1 MDVKYVDMINDYVFD
16 NPVLSNTEASEY
28 GIKELPVSFG
38 SHGIELQGTLI
49 LPPHATVSTPVPGA
63 VLCHGFGSDRRVME
77 SSAWLLVRKG
87 IAAIIFDL
95 RGHGLSGG
103 CLDGNFYEDVVDA
116 WGVLSN
122 LSEVD
127 SSRIALIGHSLGA
140 FSSVLAANKIKK
152 PKALIAL
159 SCPSDMSGT
168 IFTNPSCR
176 ISAFIRRLATI
187 VGAYIV
193 RFNRMKVRVDWN
205 KFTESWLKIKL
216 SSVLAELN
224 ECTKL
229 FVFSAGDLLTPYHR
243 FATVYERTPGPKQ
256 KMLAQGSHVTPIE
269 AEILRF
275 EWIGWAVSALNSK

>member
-1 MDVKYVDMINDYVFD
+1 MLNKPFYDKPIIFNSTANKSGMGEI
-16 NPVLSNTEASEY
+16 
-28 GIKELPVSFG
+28 PVSFG
-38 SHGIELQGTLI
+38 SHGIKLYGTVI
-49 LPPHATVSTPVPGA
+49 LPSQASASSPVPGA
-63 VLCHGFGSDRRVME
+63 VLCHGFGSDRNIME
-77 SSAWLLVRKG
+77 SSARLLVKKG
-87 IAAIIFDL
+87 VAAIIFDL
-95 RGHGLSGG
+95 RGHGISEGY
-103 CLDGNFYEDVVDA
+103 LDGDFYQDVVDA
-116 WGVLSN
+116 WGVLSS
-122 LSEVD
+122 LPEVD

-176 ISAFIRRLATI
+176 ISACIRRLATI
-187 VGAYIV
+187 VGAHIV

-216 SSVLAELN
+216 SSVLEELN

-243 FATVYERTPGPKQ
+243 FATVYERIPGPKQ

-269 AEILRF
+269 AEILRL
-275 EWIGWAVSALNSK
+275 EWIGWAVSVLNSR